1 MFIVC
6 SYLSGSIGIVRKNV
20 TKDAVM
26 VCICII
32 THTIFFIIIAPVSHY
47 RGTPRFWAFF
57 GALFFVGVG
66 GWREGRTDCRRG
78 GCMVGTRCVGVS
90 RWSYLAPE
98 ASDGKVLC
106 GHKPQSKPH
115 LSEPG
120 THQRTWRVM
129 GRPARQ
135 KTQTLSMTRRN
146 DRTRHDHAAAPLA
159 DCPFVP
165 PFVPPSP
172 TQKKSPQVQTPRNS
186 PKTQISNYHQS
197 LSVITQ
203 HAAETSESPSHWK
216 PSQSQ
221 PQDS

>member
-78 GCMVGTRCVGVS
+78 GCMVVPGAVVS
-90 RWSYLAPE
+90 PGHTKRLSLLPCRAPHN
-98 ASDGKVLC
+98 SPCTLM
-106 GHKPQSKPH
+106 
-115 LSEPG
+115 
-120 THQRTWRVM
+120 RTWLRQM
-129 GRPARQ
+129 GL
-135 KTQTLSMTRRN
+135 TLR
-146 DRTRHDHAAAPLA
+146 L
-159 DCPFVP
+159 V
-165 PFVPPSP
+165 
-172 TQKKSPQVQTPRNS
+172 
-186 PKTQISNYHQS
+186 
-197 LSVITQ
+197 
-203 HAAETSESPSHWK
+203 AAEYLPVRSLRR
-216 PSQSQ
+216 
-221 PQDS
+221 